1 MSAIL
6 VYLEKRGDAINRA
19 SLELASLARTL
30 SQAFGM
36 PIHAVVIGSGVAAGA
51 AKAAAAVGASKVFIG
66 DAAHL
71 ADYRPRLYRRALE
84 AAVASSGAGIV
95 LMASTAMSRDMAP
108 RLAVRL
114 GAVLATDCSEVFVEQ
129 GELRVRRQQYSGKCV
144 GLFTLPSSGVRVVTV
159 RPNTYSIVEAGI
171 ATSIVE
177 SVPLDVAAD
186 QPTDARVVAVDNAS
200 ANSESAAPQDVT
212 EADIIVAG
220 GRSLKSAEN
229 FAILEALAAALGGA
243 VGATRAAVDAGYQ
256 PHARQIGLTGK
267 TVAPRLYIACGVHGA
282 IQHLA
287 GMRSSRVI
295 VAINTNKDAPIFEV
309 ATYGC
314 VGDLFEIV
322 PRLTQE
328 LGGGGG

>member
-6 VYLEKRGDAINRA
+6 VYLERRGDAVNRA
-19 SLELASLARTL
+19 SLELAALARTL
-30 SQAFGM
+30 SQALGL
-36 PIHAVVIGSGVAAGA
+36 PIHAAVIGSGARVSAAD
-51 AKAAAAVGASKVFIG
+51 AAAAVGAAKVFIA
-66 DAAHL
+66 DAPHL
-71 ADYRPRLYRRALE
+71 AHYRAQPYRRALE
-84 AAVASSGAGIV
+84 AAVASSSAEIV
-95 LMASTAMSRDMAP
+95 LMASTAMSHDVAP
-108 RLAVRL
+108 RLVSRL
-114 GAVLATDCSEVFVEQ
+114 GAVLATDCSEVLVEH

-144 GLFTLPSSGVRVVTV
+144 GLFSLPASGLRIVTV
-159 RPNTYSIVEAGI
+159 RPNTYSLIETAITADSVEC
-171 ATSIVE
+171 
-177 SVPLDVAAD
+177 VPLDTAD
-186 QPTDARVVAVDNAS
+186 EPADARLIALDNAS
-200 ANSESAAPQDVT
+200 VNSASVAPQDVT

-229 FAILEALAAALGGA
+229 FAIIEALAAALGGA

-287 GMRSSRVI
+287 GMRSSRII